1 MARRPTA
8 ACRSAHPGS
17 QTSAIPW
24 ARRLAT
30 RSRLPWGKR
39 SEPPRVCIVRQND
52 GFDESV
58 QREANALAAAGF
70 EVDVLCM
77 RFATGQDDIRPEPG
91 ITVTGL
97 PASLHRAGLLS
108 YCVDYAW
115 FWLLVALTLAVRH
128 VRRPYAVVQINTM
141 PDVLVFSAIVP
152 KLLGAS
158 VVGFF
163 KEPTPELFE
172 TQYGRP
178 GLTRA
183 LARVEQAALRF
194 ADHALT
200 VTEELRQVYVE
211 RGARREDISV
221 IRTANASR
229 PIPQTVVRNAAS
241 TSGFLVLCHGTIE
254 ERYGPDTIVDAA
266 DLLRDRIPGL
276 RVVFTGRGG
285 GIPEL
290 LDQIERLGLGDIVTF
305 EGWVSRERL
314 DELLATA
321 DVGVVAQK
329 ASPYSHLVTTNK
341 MIDYWNFGLPTIASR
356 LRSVSAAHDDDRL
369 EYFEPG
375 NAAALAAAIQR
386 LHDDPVR
393 RAQLSDNGRAALD
406 LSGWDAQADLYL
418 GVYDSLLAGQLGR
431 RRGRRRPRVVT
442 S

>member
-1 MARRPTA
+1 MPGAPRLARR
-8 ACRSAHPGS
+8 G
-17 QTSAIPW
+17 
-24 ARRLAT
+24 
-30 RSRLPWGKR
+30 RLPWGKR
-39 SEPPRVCIVRQND
+39 SEHPRVCIVRQND

-58 QREANALAAAGF
+58 QREANALAAAGY

-77 RFATGQDDIRPEPG
+77 RFATAQEDIHPEPG
-91 ITVTGL
+91 IKVTGL
-97 PASLHRAGLLS
+97 PASLHRNGLLS

-115 FWLLVALTLAVRH
+115 FWLLAAVTLAVRH
-128 VRRPYAVVQINTM
+128 VRHPYAVVQINTM
-141 PDVLVFSAIVP
+141 PDALVFCAIVP

-158 VVGFF
+158 VIGFF

-172 TQYGRP
+172 TLYGRP
-178 GLTRA
+178 RLSRA
-183 LARVEQAALRF
+183 LERVEQAALRF

-200 VTEELRQVYVE
+200 VTDELRQAYVE

-221 IRTANASR
+221 IRTGNAAR
-229 PIPQTVVRNAAS
+229 PIPQTVVRNAAPGD
-241 TSGFLVLCHGTIE
+241 GFLVLCHGTIE

-290 LDQIERLGLGDIVTF
+290 LDQIERLGLGEIVTF

-321 DVGVVAQK
+321 DVGIVAQK

-356 LRSVSAAHDDDRL
+356 LRSVSATHDDNRL

-386 LHDDPVR
+386 LHDDPAR
-393 RAQLSDNGRAALD
+393 REQLSRNGRAALE

-418 GVYDSLLAGQLGR
+418 GVYDSLLAGRLAR
-431 RRGRRRPRVVT
+431 RRG
-442 S
+442 